1 MVLNG
6 LFGSGIISIVA
17 PKMRGDNVGIQD
29 TGKKFLTV
37 RES

>member
-6 LFGSGIISIVA
+6 LFGSGITIVV
-17 PKMRGDNVGIQD
+17 PKMRGDNVGIGY
-29 TGKKFLTV
+29 GKKFLTV